1 MLFTPFFEGVLFRHN
16 NSVGRPYYKLV
27 VVDFTTSLMK
37 VHPEISWNPSRMLAV
52 VRLAVDL
59 ELAVDNV
66 IHSVIGYHLVNSVH
80 IYSETVQNL
89 FHASHMYACT
99 WI

>member
-1 MLFTPFFEGVLFRHN
+1 M
-16 NSVGRPYYKLV
+16 GRPYYKLV

-80 IYSETVQNL
+80 IYSETVQSL
-89 FHASHMYACT
+89 FHASHMHVHGYNYT
-99 WI
+99 EFSQMQTHFNYKK